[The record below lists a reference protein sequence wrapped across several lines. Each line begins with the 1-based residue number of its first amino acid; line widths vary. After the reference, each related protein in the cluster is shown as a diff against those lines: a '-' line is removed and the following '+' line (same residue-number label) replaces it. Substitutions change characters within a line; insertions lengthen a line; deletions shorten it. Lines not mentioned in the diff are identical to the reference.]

1 MNSYTWIEEAKTKT
15 GLNSDYAI
23 AKELGLTRGA
33 ISNHKTGK
41 LKSLDDKTCLK
52 LAKMLNIPAEQ
63 IILDQKAQAADTP
76 ELRKLWANLAKKA
89 VAASPIILTVAFLKI
104 TNIFNGLAFIS
115 AQQYMLCL
123 IDKAVIFH
131 KMRACFP
138 INRKESSTWNGL
150 KSY

>member
-1 MNSYTWIEEAKTKT
+1 MKSYTWIQRTKQKK
-15 GLNSDYAI
+15 GLTSDYQA
-23 AKELGLTRGA
+23 AKALGLTQA
-33 ISNHKTGK
+33 SISNHKSGK
-41 LKSLDDKTCLK
+41 SISLDDDTCLK
-52 LAKMLNIPAEQ
+52 ISQLLEIPVEQ
-63 IILDQKAQAADTP
+63 VLFDQKAESAKNP
-76 ELRKLWANLAKKA
+76 EMRKIWANLAKKA

-104 TNIFNGLAFIS
+104 SNLFNGLAFIS